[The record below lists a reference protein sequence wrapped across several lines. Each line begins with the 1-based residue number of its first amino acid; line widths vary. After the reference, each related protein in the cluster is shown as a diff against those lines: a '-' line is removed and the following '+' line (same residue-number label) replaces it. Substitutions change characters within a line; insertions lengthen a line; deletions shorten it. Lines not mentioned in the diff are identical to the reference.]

1 MKLLLATHNRNKVR
15 ELSALIADDPALCG
29 KLEVISFSDIGHTA
43 DIEENGATFADN
55 ALIKARAGAALG
67 YLTVADDSGLV
78 VDALGG
84 APGVF
89 SARYAGEHANDE
101 ENNRKLMREMENV
114 PDDERTASFV
124 SVIACVWPDGSA
136 ATVSGECRGHILRAP
151 RGQGGFG
158 YDPYFL
164 SDDLGITLAEA
175 TEEQKNAVSH
185 RGRAMRK
192 FCRAIAPML

>member
-15 ELSALIADDPALCG
+15 ELSAMIAADPALCG
-29 KLEVISFSDIGHTA
+29 KLEVISFDDIGYTA
-43 DIEENGATFADN
+43 EIEENGTTFAEN
-55 ALIKARAGAALG
+55 ALIKARVGAALG

-84 APGVF
+84 APGVY
-89 SARYAGEHANDE
+89 SARYAGEPANDE
-101 ENNRKLMREMENV
+101 ANNRKLMREMETV
-114 PDDERTASFV
+114 PDEKRTASFV
-124 SVIACVWPDGSA
+124 SVIACVRPDGSS
-136 ATVSGECRGHILRAP
+136 ATMTGECHGRILREP

-164 SDDLGITLAEA
+164 SDDLDITLAEA

-192 FCRAIAPML
+192 LCHSIASML